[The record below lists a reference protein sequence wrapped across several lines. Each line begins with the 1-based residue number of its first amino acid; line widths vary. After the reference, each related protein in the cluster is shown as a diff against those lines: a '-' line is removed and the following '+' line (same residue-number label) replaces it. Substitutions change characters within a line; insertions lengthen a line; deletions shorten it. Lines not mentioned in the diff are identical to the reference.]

1 MSCLVSFK
9 TLHMRWWA
17 GIVYFV
23 ALFPIFCLYFIWLPL
38 TCWGW
43 IKVAG
48 IPPSNMLLVPECN
61 DDNSKLTVLSTPGE
75 EQLVAEDQQL
85 IIPVSYDS
93 MVHSVGRSCQLLSI
107 MFSLFTYII

>member
-1 MSCLVSFK
+1 
-9 TLHMRWWA
+9 
-17 GIVYFV
+17 
-23 ALFPIFCLYFIWLPL
+23 
-38 TCWGW
+38 
-43 IKVAG
+43 
-48 IPPSNMLLVPECN
+48 MLLVPECN

>member
-23 ALFPIFCLYFIWLPL
+23 ALSPIFCLYFIWLPL

-43 IKVAG
+43 IKV
-48 IPPSNMLLVPECN
+48 PPSKMLLVPDCD
-61 DDNSKLTVLSTPGE
+61 DDNSELTVLSTPGE
-75 EQLVAEDQQL
+75 EQLVADDQQL
-85 IIPVSYDS
+85 TIK
-93 MVHSVGRSCQLLSI
+93 L
-107 MFSLFTYII
+107 